1 MRNILLISFV
11 LLFNPL
17 NVFSIEPDEI
27 LSDSILENRARNLSK
42 GIRCLV
48 CQNQSIDDSDSELAK
63 DLRKIIRIKIVEG
76 KKDKE
81 INDFLVE
88 KYGNFI
94 LMKPPFYSETF
105 LLWSSPFII
114 VFIGFIII
122 FFSLK
127 KTRSENFLK
136 NTKVVI
142 HLHVTRTTVVQL

>member
-11 LLFNPL
+11 LLLNPL

-27 LSDSILENRARNLSK
+27 LSDRKLENRARNLSK

-127 KTRSENFLK
+127 KTRPEN
-136 NTKVVI
+136 
-142 HLHVTRTTVVQL
+142 

>member
-1 MRNILLISFV
+1 MKNILLIFCV
-11 LLFNPL
+11 LLLSPL
-17 NVFSIEPDEI
+17 SVFSIEPDEI
-27 LSDSILENRARNLSK
+27 LSDSKLENRARNLSK

-127 KTRSENFLK
+127 KTRSEN
-136 NTKVVI
+136 
-142 HLHVTRTTVVQL
+142 

>member
-1 MRNILLISFV
+1 MKNILLIFFV
-11 LLFNPL
+11 LLLSPL

-27 LSDSILENRARNLSK
+27 LSDSKLENRARNLSK

-127 KTRSENFLK
+127 KTRSEN
-136 NTKVVI
+136 
-142 HLHVTRTTVVQL
+142 

>member
-1 MRNILLISFV
+1 MKNILLISFV
-11 LLFNPL
+11 LLLSPL
-17 NVFSIEPDEI
+17 NVFSIERDEI
-27 LSDSILENRARNLSK
+27 LSDSKLENRARNLSK

-127 KTRSENFLK
+127 RTRPEN
-136 NTKVVI
+136 
-142 HLHVTRTTVVQL
+142 

>member
-1 MRNILLISFV
+1 MKKILLISFV
-11 LLFNPL
+11 LLLSPL
-17 NVFSIEPDEI
+17 NAFSIEPDEI
-27 LSDSILENRARNLSK
+27 LSDSKLENRARNLSK

-127 KTRSENFLK
+127 KTRPEN
-136 NTKVVI
+136 
-142 HLHVTRTTVVQL
+142 

>member
-1 MRNILLISFV
+1 MKNILLISFV
-11 LLFNPL
+11 LLLSPL
-17 NVFSIEPDEI
+17 NVCSIEPDEI
-27 LSDSILENRARNLSK
+27 LSDSKLENRARNLSK

-114 VFIGFIII
+114 VLIGFIVI

-127 KTRSENFLK
+127 KTRPEN
-136 NTKVVI
+136 
-142 HLHVTRTTVVQL
+142 

>member
-1 MRNILLISFV
+1 MLL
-11 LLFNPL
+11 LNPL

-27 LSDSILENRARNLSK
+27 LSDSKLENRARNLSK

-127 KTRSENFLK
+127 KTRSEN
-136 NTKVVI
+136 
-142 HLHVTRTTVVQL
+142 

>member
-11 LLFNPL
+11 LLLSPL

-27 LSDSILENRARNLSK
+27 LFDSKLENRARNLSK

-127 KTRSENFLK
+127 KTRSEN
-136 NTKVVI
+136 
-142 HLHVTRTTVVQL
+142 

>member
-1 MRNILLISFV
+1 MKNILLISFV
-11 LLFNPL
+11 LLLNPL

-27 LSDSILENRARNLSK
+27 LSDSKLENRARNLSK

-127 KTRSENFLK
+127 KTKPEN
-136 NTKVVI
+136 
-142 HLHVTRTTVVQL
+142 

>member
-1 MRNILLISFV
+1 MKNILLISFV
-11 LLFNPL
+11 LLLSPL

-27 LSDSILENRARNLSK
+27 LSDSKLENRARNLSK

-63 DLRKIIRIKIVEG
+63 DLRKIISIKIVEG

-127 KTRSENFLK
+127 KTRPEN
-136 NTKVVI
+136 
-142 HLHVTRTTVVQL
+142 

>member
-1 MRNILLISFV
+1 MKNILLISFV
-11 LLFNPL
+11 LLLNPL

-27 LSDSILENRARNLSK
+27 LSDSKLENRARNLSK

-105 LLWSSPFII
+105 LLWLSPFII

-127 KTRSENFLK
+127 KTRSEN
-136 NTKVVI
+136 
-142 HLHVTRTTVVQL
+142 

>member
-1 MRNILLISFV
+1 MKKILLISLVF
-11 LLFNPL
+11 LLSPL
-17 NVFSIEPDEI
+17 NSFSIEPNEI
-27 LSDSILENRARNLSK
+27 LSDSKLENRARNLSK

-81 INDFLVE
+81 INNFLVE

-127 KTRSENFLK
+127 KTRPEN
-136 NTKVVI
+136 
-142 HLHVTRTTVVQL
+142 

>member
-1 MRNILLISFV
+1 MKNILIISFV
-11 LLFNPL
+11 LLLSPL

-27 LSDSILENRARNLSK
+27 LSDSKLENRARNLSK

-127 KTRSENFLK
+127 KQDQKINFL
-136 NTKVVI
+136 
-142 HLHVTRTTVVQL
+142 L

>member
-1 MRNILLISFV
+1 MRNIFLISFV
-11 LLFNPL
+11 LLLNPL
-17 NVFSIEPDEI
+17 HLFSIEPDEI
-27 LSDSILENRARNLSK
+27 LSDNKLENRARNLSK

-127 KTRSENFLK
+127 KTRPEN
-136 NTKVVI
+136 
-142 HLHVTRTTVVQL
+142 

>member
-11 LLFNPL
+11 LLLNPL

-27 LSDSILENRARNLSK
+27 LSDSKLENRARNLSK

-105 LLWSSPFII
+105 LLWLSPFII

-127 KTRSENFLK
+127 KTRPEN
-136 NTKVVI
+136 
-142 HLHVTRTTVVQL
+142 

>member
-1 MRNILLISFV
+1 MKNIFLISFM
-11 LLFNPL
+11 LLLSPL

-27 LSDSILENRARNLSK
+27 LSDSKLENRARNLSK

-127 KTRSENFLK
+127 KTRPEN
-136 NTKVVI
+136 
-142 HLHVTRTTVVQL
+142 

>member
-11 LLFNPL
+11 LLLSPL

-27 LSDSILENRARNLSK
+27 LSDNKLENRARNLSK

-127 KTRSENFLK
+127 KTRSEN
-136 NTKVVI
+136 
-142 HLHVTRTTVVQL
+142 

>member
-11 LLFNPL
+11 LLLSPL

-27 LSDSILENRARNLSK
+27 LSDSKLENRARNLSK

-114 VFIGFIII
+114 VFIGFILI
-122 FFSLK
+122 FFSV
-127 KTRSENFLK
+127 RSSYSFSFIFL
-136 NTKVVI
+136 
-142 HLHVTRTTVVQL
+142 

>member
-27 LSDSILENRARNLSK
+27 LSDSKLENRARNLSK

-127 KTRSENFLK
+127 KTRSEN
-136 NTKVVI
+136 
-142 HLHVTRTTVVQL
+142 

>member
-1 MRNILLISFV
+1 MKNILLISFV
-11 LLFNPL
+11 LLLSPL

-27 LSDSILENRARNLSK
+27 LSDSKLENRARNLSK

-127 KTRSENFLK
+127 KTRPK
-136 NTKVVI
+136 N
-142 HLHVTRTTVVQL
+142 

>member
-1 MRNILLISFV
+1 MKNILLIFFV
-11 LLFNPL
+11 LLLSPL
-17 NVFSIEPDEI
+17 NVFCIEPDEI
-27 LSDSILENRARNLSK
+27 LSDNKLENRARNLSK

-127 KTRSENFLK
+127 KTRSEN
-136 NTKVVI
+136 
-142 HLHVTRTTVVQL
+142 

>member
-1 MRNILLISFV
+1 MKKILLITFV
-11 LLFNPL
+11 LLLSPL
-17 NVFSIEPDEI
+17 NAFSIEPDEI
-27 LSDSILENRARNLSK
+27 LSDSKLENRARNLSK

-63 DLRKIIRIKIVEG
+63 DLRKIIRITIVEG

-127 KTRSENFLK
+127 KTRPEN
-136 NTKVVI
+136 
-142 HLHVTRTTVVQL
+142 

>member
-1 MRNILLISFV
+1 MKNILLISFV
-11 LLFNPL
+11 LLLSPL
-17 NVFSIEPDEI
+17 NTFSIEPDEI
-27 LSDSILENRARNLSK
+27 LSDSKLENRARNLSK

-127 KTRSENFLK
+127 KTRPEN
-136 NTKVVI
+136 
-142 HLHVTRTTVVQL
+142 

>member
-1 MRNILLISFV
+1 MKNILLISF
-11 LLFNPL
+11 LLLLNPL

-27 LSDSILENRARNLSK
+27 LSDSKLENRARNLSK

-81 INDFLVE
+81 INDFLLE

-127 KTRSENFLK
+127 KTRPEN
-136 NTKVVI
+136 
-142 HLHVTRTTVVQL
+142 

>member
-11 LLFNPL
+11 LLLNPM

-27 LSDSILENRARNLSK
+27 LSDSKLENRARNLSK

-76 KKDKE
+76 KEDKE

-127 KTRSENFLK
+127 KTRSEN
-136 NTKVVI
+136 
-142 HLHVTRTTVVQL
+142 

>member
-1 MRNILLISFV
+1 MKNILLLSFV
-11 LLFNPL
+11 LLLSPL

-27 LSDSILENRARNLSK
+27 LSDSKLENRARNLSK

-76 KKDKE
+76 KKDRE

-127 KTRSENFLK
+127 KTRSEN
-136 NTKVVI
+136 
-142 HLHVTRTTVVQL
+142 

>member
-1 MRNILLISFV
+1 MKKILLISFV
-11 LLFNPL
+11 LLLSPL
-17 NVFSIEPDEI
+17 NSFSIEPDEI
-27 LSDSILENRARNLSK
+27 LSDSKLENRARNLSK

-127 KTRSENFLK
+127 KTRPEN
-136 NTKVVI
+136 
-142 HLHVTRTTVVQL
+142 